1 MKKNWTS
8 YCTDQE
14 LEELLASLED
24 SDRYI
29 IEGCKER
36 LIKEI
41 QVEVG
46 KRKVKK

>member
-8 YCTDQE
+8 YCKDEE
-14 LEELLASLED
+14 LEEILAGLEH

-36 LIKEI
+36 LIREI
-41 QVEVG
+41 QVEMA
-46 KRKVKK
+46 KRKLKK